1 VIWLPVMGARAIRH
15 MRAYSSGVRVR
26 LAGFVGLAGLVD
38 LTGAPA
44 RPHRVAAC
52 MELYES

>member
-1 VIWLPVMGARAIRH
+1 

-26 LAGFVGLAGLVD
+26 LAGFVGLAGLAGLVD

-52 MELYES
+52 VELYES